1 MTPSASAPPQET
13 SHYQLL
19 GHPTDLA
26 GHLRTLGPLP
36 LPATDGRA
44 WGDWLLRALQ
54 ASGLS
59 GRGGAGFPTSVKLDL
74 ARAGGGIVVVNGME
88 SEPAS
93 HKDTVLLTTVPHLV
107 LDGAQLMA
115 AACGASEVLVCVPA
129 GRDRVADALSLAIA
143 ERRAQSHAATP
154 EVVVRPPA
162 RFVAGEESAL
172 ARWIATGLS
181 LPSFRPDKGVP
192 LRIGRRR
199 ALVHNAETLAHVG
212 LIARHGPDAF
222 RSRGIPEEPGTTL
235 VTVSGAVALP
245 GVVEVDRGTP
255 LQDIVARSAPVD
267 TIGAMLVGG
276 YGGTWVGP
284 PDFEMPYASI
294 SLRTIGASAGVGVIV
309 ALGAAACGIA
319 ESARIAHYMAGQ
331 GAGQCGPCVHGLPA
345 IATDLTRLAQGRPDP
360 ELTERLLRRLDSGG
374 GTRGVPSS
382 RRGGGYGPQ
391 CAARLCRRCLRP
403 PAAGRRARSGTTPR
417 SSTSRGTPGAE
428 ASMIRI
434 TIDPVACDAYGY
446 CAELLPEAISL
457 DEWGYPIVNG
467 SPLPPGLVAAAK
479 RAARDCP
486 RRAITLREKKGGS

>member
-1 MTPSASAPPQET
+1 MTPSACAPPQET

-74 ARAGGGIVVVNGME
+74 ARAGGGVVVVNGME

-172 ARWIATGLS
+172 TRWIATGLS

-319 ESARIAHYMAGQ
+319 ESARLAHYMAGQ

-360 ELTERLLRRLDSGG
+360 ELTERLLRRLTQVEGRGACRHPDGVVGMVRSALRVFAADVSAHQRGAPCPQWNDAPQLYLPRDTGG
-374 GTRGVPSS
+374 
-382 RRGGGYGPQ
+382 
-391 CAARLCRRCLRP
+391 
-403 PAAGRRARSGTTPR
+403 
-417 SSTSRGTPGAE
+417 
-428 ASMIRI
+428 
-434 TIDPVACDAYGY
+434 
-446 CAELLPEAISL
+446 
-457 DEWGYPIVNG
+457 
-467 SPLPPGLVAAAK
+467 
-479 RAARDCP
+479 
-486 RRAITLREKKGGS
+486 